1 MSELSDK
8 HFKEV
13 IVKML
18 QSVMEMLEIK
28 YTVIR
33 RKNSLSGLN
42 SGLGMRENK
51 SQQNLKTDQQMAQ
64 SEEEGEDKTDKR
76 RISVN
81 SDSIKSVILMLSEFQ
96 KEKEYRAL
104 KKKKKKKT

>member
-64 SEEEGEDKTDKR
+64 SEEEGEEKTDTEESFLQLQTGDFTR
-76 RISVN
+76 
-81 SDSIKSVILMLSEFQ
+81 DQ
-96 KEKEYRAL
+96 KQ
-104 KKKKKKKT
+104 

>member
-28 YTVIR
+28 YTVMR

-51 SQQNLKTDQQMAQ
+51 S
-64 SEEEGEDKTDKR
+64 
-76 RISVN
+76 
-81 SDSIKSVILMLSEFQ
+81 
-96 KEKEYRAL
+96 
-104 KKKKKKKT
+104 